1 MSQSSLPFMIIEALG
16 SAIRDAAAD
25 PAVPLEPRNAPA
37 IEDDLTARLGAHP
50 RFREAADHL
59 AHATNEEPWYRSRVT
74 WGAVVAG
81 AASVAS
87 AFGLVLGPEDRD
99 LLVGVLTAAGGF
111 FGAALTLYGRWIAR
125 RPLGAAHDASR

>member
-1 MSQSSLPFMIIEALG
+1 MIIEALG

-25 PAVPLEPRNAPA
+25 PTVPLEPSDASA
-37 IEDDLTARLGAHP
+37 IEEDLAVRLGADP
-50 RFREAADHL
+50 RLREAADHL
-59 AHATNEEPWYRSRVT
+59 AHATNHEPWYQSRVT

-87 AFGLVLGPEDRD
+87 AFGMVLGPDDRD
-99 LLVGVLTAAGGF
+99 LLVGVLTAAGGL

-125 RPLGAAHDASR
+125 RPLGAALGTSRSPSG